1 MRNLWVYFNNSESDL
16 NIDECG
22 IQTYDESEIY
32 QYKVYQNFVLHLVVD
47 GEGFFLRLMDKST
60 LLTRGKAI
68 LSAIPTMYSIILK
81 PIIHGLPIGLG

>member
-22 IQTYDESEIY
+22 IQTYDKFEIY
-32 QYKVYQNFVLHLVVD
+32 QYKVYQNFVLHLVMD
-47 GEGFFLRLMDKST
+47 GEGFLRLTGKST

-68 LSAIPTMYSIILK
+68 LFAIPTMFSIILK
-81 PIIHGLPIGLG
+81 PIIHGLPIGLA